1 MIIEAVSPEIDGGR
15 SAIKRVVGDQ
25 VHVEADI
32 FTDGHDVINA
42 AVLSRL
48 AGETEWRRDP
58 MLFVDNDRWHGH
70 FPLTRNARYEY
81 TVEAWRDDFSS
92 WLRGL
97 EKKRKAGIDV
107 RLETIEGVGLVK
119 RAAALAEGSD
129 ETALGALVTALEADE
144 AGSAAQLHRL
154 LEQTAL
160 IHRNSE
166 RVNLSRYPVVLEVF
180 ADRLAARFSAW
191 YEIFPRSQS
200 ATRTATAPS
209 TT

>member
-1 MIIEAVSPEIDGGR
+1 MSPEIDGGR

-97 EKKRKAGIDV
+97 GEEAPGRDRRPARDHRGRRPRQARGGAG
-107 RLETIEGVGLVK
+107 EGSD
-119 RAAALAEGSD
+119 AAAL
-129 ETALGALVTALEADE
+129 TA
-144 AGSAAQLHRL
+144 S
-154 LEQTAL
+154 
-160 IHRNSE
+160 
-166 RVNLSRYPVVLEVF
+166 SRRSTPT
-180 ADRLAARFSAW
+180 RRAR
-191 YEIFPRSQS
+191 PRS
-200 ATRTATAPS
+200 
-209 TT
+209 

>member
-1 MIIEAVSPEIDGGR
+1 MTRGVVIEAVSPEIDGGR

-97 EKKRKAGIDV
+97 DADGLRH
-107 RLETIEGVGLVK
+107 GVGHGPMHQ
-119 RAAALAEGSD
+119 R
-129 ETALGALVTALEADE
+129 ADE
-144 AGSAAQLHRL
+144 APS
-154 LEQTAL
+154 
-160 IHRNSE
+160 
-166 RVNLSRYPVVLEVF
+166 PVHG
-180 ADRLAARFSAW
+180 
-191 YEIFPRSQS
+191 
-200 ATRTATAPS
+200 
-209 TT
+209 

>member
-1 MIIEAVSPEIDGGR
+1 MRILAARRIGAMRRPRRTTPDGEGRVVIEAVSPEIDGGR

-97 EKKRKAGIDV
+97 EKKRKAGIAV
-107 RLETIEGVGLVK
+107 HLETQEGVSSSSAPPRSP
-119 RAAALAEGSD
+119 RAAM
-129 ETALGALVTALEADE
+129 
-144 AGSAAQLHRL
+144 
-154 LEQTAL
+154 
-160 IHRNSE
+160 
-166 RVNLSRYPVVLEVF
+166 P
-180 ADRLAARFSAW
+180 
-191 YEIFPRSQS
+191 PRS
-200 ATRTATAPS
+200 TASWRRSRPTSPARPPSFTACWS
-209 TT
+209 RRR